1 LLVAVFVARRGAA
14 QDTTLAAHP
23 PATPSDS
30 IVACAGQRIDSIIV
44 HTSAP
49 TAAIL
54 RRVPIV
60 AHMVAA
66 VHTTTHRE
74 LIRRFLLLH
83 VGDRCDDL
91 RRTESERIIR
101 EQPFI
106 ADADV
111 RVLPSTSSSGGVM
124 LDVETSDEVA
134 AVVGVSAS
142 AGIPP
147 LRVIRLGDANLSGE
161 GIYLAG
167 DWRDGGAFRDGFGG
181 RFSDNQLFGR
191 PYTFTLDGHQDPLGD
206 SWQVNATH
214 PFYTD
219 IQRIAWRARAG
230 ARDGYVQYSID
241 ENTAHALRLARNFF
255 DVGGIIRVGPPGRLS
270 LFGASIS
277 GNDERP
283 AALPVLIT
291 DNGFAPDTSSALL
304 GRFETHRI
312 ARVNTLWG
320 VRDIGYARVRGF
332 DALTAT
338 QDLPVGFELG
348 TLFGRSLSVLG
359 SRDDDIFMSGD
370 VYLGAAQR
378 DVGLRVQLEGEGRR
392 DNDEGRWDGILTSG
406 QTVGYLRPSENN
418 TMTGSLEFSGG
429 WNQRIPFNLSLSDP
443 TGGVRGYI
451 SSRTPGG
458 QRIVARWE
466 DRQFVGRPFKLADMG
481 VGVFAESGRLWAG
494 DIPYGVTTPFRSS
507 FGVSLYGAVPPASAR
522 LWRLDLAIAA
532 NPAPGGHR
540 LELRLSNMDRTTF
553 FLAEPSDIGATRE
566 QTVPSSVFR
575 WP

>member
-1 LLVAVFVARRGAA
+1 MLAAMSAGRRAAA
-14 QDTTLAAHP
+14 QDTTSSTRGAPAA
-23 PATPSDS
+23 DS
-30 IVACAGQRIDSIIV
+30 SVVCAGQRIDSIVI

-83 VGDRCDDL
+83 VGDRCDEL

-106 ADADV
+106 ADAEV
-111 RVLPSTSSSGGVM
+111 RVLLLPAGGVM
-124 LDVETSDEVA
+124 LDVQTSDEVA
-134 AVVGVSAS
+134 AVVGVSAA

-191 PYTFTLDGHQDPLGD
+191 PYTFTIDGHQDPLGD
-206 SWQVNATH
+206 SWQLNATH

-230 ARDGYVQYSID
+230 ARDDYVQYSIND
-241 ENTAHALRLARNFF
+241 STAHALRLARNFF
-255 DVGGIIRVGPPGRLS
+255 DIGGIIRVGPPGRLS

-283 AALPVLIT
+283 GTLPVLIT

-304 GRFETHRI
+304 GRFEAHRI

-378 DVGLRVQLEGEGRR
+378 TVGLRVQLEGEGRR
-392 DNDEGRWDGILTSG
+392 DNGAGQWDGILASG

-418 TMTGSLEFSGG
+418 TTSASLEFSGG
-429 WNQRIPFNLSLSDP
+429 WNQRIPFSLSLSDP

-458 QRIVARWE
+458 QRLVARWE

-481 VGVFAESGRLWAG
+481 VGVFAETGKLWAG

-532 NPAPGGHR
+532 DPAPGGHR

-553 FLAEPSDIGATRE
+553 FLAEPADIGATRE